1 VFNVADYFKK
11 FKKIEEGAFVEK
23 DAILAALN
31 ESCGTG
37 TVRFEV
43 KKNVLYIKG
52 SPMLKSAVYTKKAA
66 ILESIK
72 RKLPQTMIADI
83 R

>member
-1 VFNVADYFKK
+1 MFNVADYFKK
-11 FKKIEEGAFVEK
+11 FKKIEDGALVEK
-23 DAILAALN
+23 DAILSAIA

-43 KKNVLYIKG
+43 KKDILYIKG
-52 SPMLKSAVYTKKAA
+52 SPMLKSAVYTKKAT
-66 ILESIK
+66 ILASIK
-72 RKLPQTMIADI
+72 KNLPQTRIVDI